1 MGARGCYFKSSGGQE
16 SWIRPEVRAQDVVDT
31 TGAGDTFVGAFAVA
45 CAEGNGIGH
54 SLNFATKA
62 ASISIRKT
70 GAQAGIPW
78 RGEVQ

>member
-1 MGARGCYFKSSGGQE
+1 MGARGCYFKNSDNQE
-16 SWIRPEVRAQDVVDT
+16 GWIRPDVRVQDVVDT

-45 CAEGNGIGH
+45 CAEGNGIGAC
-54 SLNFATKA
+54 LNFATRA
-62 ASISIRKT
+62 ASINVQRM